1 MIQLESFNE
10 WITKTALMHTYE
22 RMDALISECLDEQG
36 KPRAPSAS
44 AIASAR
50 QFLPEPLKNSFKEKR
65 KEQVTR

>member
-1 MIQLESFNE
+1 MSVESFGE
-10 WITKTALMHTYE
+10 WTLKTALLHTYE